1 MLGRLTSQDPW
12 EVRGS
17 DAQSPPPPFSMT
29 LPQGQASTEGLPA
42 LATPPN
48 VGKGADAALLSPELV
63 GPAGGY
69 RALKV
74 TTGLDVAKEGQASV
88 NGLPGVAFPRRH
100 QEVVKE

>member
-1 MLGRLTSQDPW
+1 
-12 EVRGS
+12 
-17 DAQSPPPPFSMT
+17 MT

-42 LATPPN
+42 LATPAN
-48 VGKGADAALLSPELV
+48 VGKGADAGLLSPELV

-74 TTGLDVAKEGQASV
+74 TTGPDVAKEGRTSV

-100 QEVVKE
+100 QEVVKD